1 MLAIIENLFSRDS
14 SRNHSHV
21 TLGRFSRLQAYLVRF
36 GRDCKYIRSPS
47 GSRLQP
53 YLVPAVTLI
62 ASIFGLALYLG
73 FGRASKSFCPLHG
86 EVYGQ
91 TVFRH
96 FPPSIRKYPP
106 SFWHTNVIGHEEWN
120 DEVHFGSKW

>member
-1 MLAIIENLFSRDS
+1 MKGDTGQSISSLGKVPIEILPGKRHITWVLTVLLF
-14 SRNHSHV
+14 
-21 TLGRFSRLQAYLVRF
+21 TAEFQME
-36 GRDCKYIRSPS
+36 P
-47 GSRLQP
+47 
-53 YLVPAVTLI
+53 
-62 ASIFGLALYLG
+62 LALNVG

-106 SFWHTNVIGHEEWN
+106 SFWDTNVIGHEEWN